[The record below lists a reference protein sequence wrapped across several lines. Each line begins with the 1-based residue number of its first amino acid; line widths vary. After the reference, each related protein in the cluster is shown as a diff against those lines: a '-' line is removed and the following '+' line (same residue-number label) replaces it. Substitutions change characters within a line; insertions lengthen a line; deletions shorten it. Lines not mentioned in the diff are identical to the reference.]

1 MLISYQMELATL
13 NLVSPDAVARA
24 FDAGRFG
31 EVEECCKGLLAQ
43 APETAWAWHFL
54 GRLPALDTEAAID
67 FLNTALSLSASNIQI
82 LCDLS
87 RVYGRS
93 GQFDLAVERAKQ
105 AVALQPNGAPALI
118 ALAEAYALA
127 GQPDAAWP
135 RWERAVVLAPS
146 SFAAQL
152 AYGQGLQRRGRS
164 KDALKHLI
172 RASTLEPKNL
182 EALFLLGKCYAAVG
196 RSDLA
201 LHSFTRANEINPEEA
216 WVWYEGARC
225 LWTAGHVAKA
235 LQWIQEAIQCDG
247 AQVEFYE
254 LRAECYLSNGE
265 YDRASEAISI
275 VQKRSVISSKSHEI
289 LAKIHQYRAN
299 FPAALH
305 HYAKAIEL
313 EPNNWIYLSNYG
325 SLCIK
330 LGHITLALEVFDN
343 VLLLVPNCV
352 PVLMNKAIVL
362 RGMSRGREALILMDR
377 AMSLSERPNAVKF
390 GLVGRGDP
398 MAINYL
404 YSHLFVVGLDSK
416 VIFDRHRAWGLKQ
429 LKLTPPAYNHAS
441 VRRARS
447 KKIKIGYISSDLR
460 LHSVAAFMCPIF
472 QHHDLSKFDVYVY
485 FGSVNGDFVSDWI
498 KSQVTVWRDVASRSN
513 RDIAKLIYHDQV
525 DVLIDLSGHTEG
537 NFLEVCA
544 LKPAPIQVSYLG
556 YPCTTGLKA
565 IDYRLTDDWA
575 DPIGATEHL
584 YTEKLL
590 RLPNCAWCFGPILA
604 RDLIIETPPVCARGF
619 VTFVCLN
626 NLAKINDFILELW
639 IQILKRVP
647 SSKILFKDKNFSDGD
662 FLREFTKRF
671 TDQEIAAD
679 RLILMAWRSSAQD
692 HLAVY
697 NEVDIALDCFPYNGT
712 TTTCEALSSG
722 VPVVSLVGKT
732 HVSRVGLSLLKAVD
746 LSDLALSKPD
756 DYVAAA
762 VNLSG
767 DIKRLKDLRVN
778 LPNKMK
784 NSVLGDGL
792 NFARNL
798 ENSYENMVN
807 IFEGRS
813 L

>member
-1 MLISYQMELATL
+1 MNRPTFNLISPHEVTRSF
-13 NLVSPDAVARA
+13 NG
-24 FDAGRFG
+24 GRFW
-31 EVEECCKGLLAQ
+31 EVEAYCKEVLAQ

-54 GRLPALDTEAAID
+54 GRLPALDAEAAID
-67 FLNTALSLSASNIQI
+67 FLTTALSLSCDNVEI

-93 GQFDLAVERAKQ
+93 GHLDLAVERAQQ
-105 AVALQPNGAPALI
+105 AVALQPDGAPALI
-118 ALAEAYALA
+118 ALAEAHALA
-127 GQPDAAWP
+127 GQSDAAWP

-172 RASTLEPKNL
+172 RASALEPKNL

-265 YDRASEAISI
+265 FDRASEAISI
-275 VQKRSVISSKSHEI
+275 VQKRGVMGSKSHEI

-313 EPNNWIYLSNYG
+313 EPNNWIYLSNYA

-330 LGHITLALEVFDN
+330 LGHTTLALEVFDN

-362 RGMSRGREALILMDR
+362 RGRLRAREALALMDR
-377 AMSLSERPNAVKF
+377 AWSLSEEPGASKF
-390 GLVGRGDP
+390 DLVGRGDP

-404 YSHLFVVGLDSK
+404 YSHLFVAGLDAK
-416 VIFDRHRAWGLKQ
+416 VIFERHRAWGLTQ
-429 LKLTPPAYNHAS
+429 LKRTAPAYNHAS
-441 VRRARS
+441 VKRDRS
-447 KKIKIGYISSDLR
+447 IKIKIGYISSDLR

-472 QHHDLSKFDVYVY
+472 QHHDLDEFDVYVY
-485 FGSVNGDFVSDWI
+485 FGSVNGDFVSDRI
-498 KSQVTVWRDVASRSN
+498 KSQVTVWRDVASLPD
-513 RDIAKLIYHDQV
+513 RDIAKLIHGDQI
-525 DVLIDLSGHTEG
+525 DVLVDLSGHTQG

-590 RLPNCAWCFGPILA
+590 RLPDCAWCFGPIIA
-604 RDLIIETPPVCARGF
+604 RGLVVETPPVCARGF

-626 NLAKINDFILELW
+626 NLAKINDFMLDLW
-639 IQILKRVP
+639 AQILKQVP
-647 SSKILFKDKNFSDGD
+647 GSKILFKDKNFSDTD
-662 FLREFTKRF
+662 FLRDFTERF
-671 TDQEIAAD
+671 MDRDVAAD
-679 RLILMAWRSSAQD
+679 RLITLNWRPSPQD

-697 NEVDIALDCFPYNGT
+697 NAADIALDCFPYNGT
-712 TTTCEALSSG
+712 TTTCEALASG
-722 VPVVSLVGKT
+722 IPVVSLVGDT
-732 HVSRVGLSLLKAVD
+732 HISRVGLSLLKAVD
-746 LSDLALSKPD
+746 LSDLAISKPD
-756 DYVAAA
+756 DYVATA
-762 VNLSG
+762 VSLAG

-778 LPNKMK
+778 LPIKMK
-784 NSVLGDGL
+784 NSVLGDGRG
-792 NFARNL
+792 FARKL
-798 ENSYENMVN
+798 EECYRNMV
-807 IFEGRS
+807 S
-813 L
+813 AYDKKLS

>member
-1 MLISYQMELATL
+1 MNSSTL
-13 NLVSPDAVARA
+13 NLISPREVMRS
-24 FDAGRFG
+24 FDGGRFG
-31 EVEECCKGLLAQ
+31 EVEGYCKDVLAQ

-54 GRLPALDTEAAID
+54 GRLPALDAEAAID
-67 FLNTALSLSASNIQI
+67 FLNTALSLSANNVQI

-87 RVYGRS
+87 RIYSRS
-93 GQFDLAVERAKQ
+93 AQFDLAEERAQQ
-105 AVALQPNGAPALI
+105 AVALQPNSVIALI
-118 ALAEAYALA
+118 ALAEAYTLA
-127 GQPDAAWP
+127 GKADAAWP
-135 RWERAVVLAPS
+135 LWEHAVVLAPS

-152 AYGQGLQRRGRS
+152 AYGQGLQQRDRS
-164 KDALKHLI
+164 KDALKHLK
-172 RASTLEPKNL
+172 RATALEPNNL
-182 EALFLLGKCYAAVG
+182 EALFWLGKCYAATG
-196 RSDLA
+196 SADLA
-201 LHSFTRANEINPEEA
+201 LQSLMRANDINPQEA
-216 WVWYEGARC
+216 WIWYEGARC
-225 LWTAGHVAKA
+225 FLAVRDAVKA
-235 LQWIQEAIQCDG
+235 LYWIQEAIKCDDE
-247 AQVEFYE
+247 QVEFYE
-254 LRAECYLSNGE
+254 LRAECYIANNE
-265 YDRASEAISI
+265 YNLAYESI
-275 VQKRSVISSKSHEI
+275 YIARKFGVISSTAHGI
-289 LAKIHQYRAN
+289 WAKIYHYRKN
-299 FPAALH
+299 LPAALS
-305 HYAKAIEL
+305 HYLDAIKL

-325 SLCIK
+325 SLCID
-330 LGHITLALEVFDN
+330 LGYMTLALEVFDN
-343 VLLLVPNCV
+343 VLSLVPNCV
-352 PVLMNKAIVL
+352 PVLMNKAIIL

-398 MAINYL
+398 LAINYL
-404 YSHLFVVGLDSK
+404 YSHLFVVGLDPK

-429 LKLTPPAYNHAS
+429 FKLTPPAYNHAS
-441 VRRARS
+441 FKRDRS

-472 QHHDLSKFDVYVY
+472 QHHNLNKFDVYVY
-485 FGSVNGDFVSDWI
+485 FGSVNGDFVTDRI
-498 KSQVTVWRDVASRSN
+498 KSQVTVWRDVASLSD
-513 RDIAKLIYHDQV
+513 RDIAKLIFGDQV
-525 DVLIDLSGHTEG
+525 DVLVDLSGHTQG

-565 IDYRLTDDWA
+565 IDYRLTDEWA

-590 RLPNCAWCFGPILA
+590 RLPNCAWCFGPIVA

-639 IQILKRVP
+639 IQILKQVP
-647 SSKILFKDKNFSDGD
+647 GSKILFKDKNFSDGD
-662 FLREFTKRF
+662 FLRDFTKRF
-671 TDQEIAAD
+671 TDHEVAAD
-679 RLILMAWRSSAQD
+679 RLILMAWRPSAQD

-697 NEVDIALDCFPYNGT
+697 DEVDIALDCFPYNGT

-732 HVSRVGLSLLKAVD
+732 HVSRVGLSLLKAVN
-746 LSDLALSKPD
+746 LSDLALLKPD

-778 LPNKMK
+778 LPIKMK
-784 NSVLGDGL
+784 NSVLGEGL

-798 ENSYENMVN
+798 ENYYENMVN
-807 IFEGRS
+807 IFEGKS